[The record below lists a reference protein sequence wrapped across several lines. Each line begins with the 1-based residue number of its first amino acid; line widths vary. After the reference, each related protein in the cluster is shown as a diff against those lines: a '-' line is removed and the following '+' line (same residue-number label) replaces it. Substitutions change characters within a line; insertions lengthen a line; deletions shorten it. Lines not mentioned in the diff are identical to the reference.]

1 MLNDRKKK
9 ILKAI
14 VEDYID
20 SSQPVGSKTLVENY
34 DLNVSPATIRN
45 EMAELEDMGYLDK
58 PHTSAGRVP
67 STLGYRFYV
76 DALMKENN
84 LNTDEIVLIKEK
96 VENEI
101 LQVNEIVKHI
111 GKAVSDITQ
120 YTVVS
125 TGPSVKNAVIDDIKL
140 VLLSNNMLLIIVL
153 TEDSSVKETIL
164 KLDREINEEIIKKI
178 NEVLRT
184 KLKGVYIKNIDKILL
199 RCVEEQISKYLDIL
213 LKILNEI
220 INIVEENNIELD
232 GANNIFKHPESKD
245 SSLVKN
251 FLDVIEGKELIKET
265 LQLEDN
271 DINIYI
277 GDENSHSEFK
287 DFSVIT
293 YKCPNNLGAIGIIG
307 PTRMDYSKVI
317 AVIKYIN
324 KIINSKY
331 GNGGMLDEPK
341 EKDS

>member
-14 VEDYID
+14 VEDFID
-20 SSQPVGSKTLVENY
+20 TNQPVGSKALVENY

-76 DALMKENN
+76 DTLMKENN
-84 LNTDEIVLIKEK
+84 LGVEEIGLIKEK

-111 GKAVSDITQ
+111 GRAVSDITK

-125 TGPSVKNAVIDDIKL
+125 TGPNVKDAIIDDIKL

-164 KLDREINEEIIKKI
+164 KLDNEINEEIVSKLNDILK
-178 NEVLRT
+178 V
-184 KLKGVYIKNIDKILL
+184 KLKGIYIRNIDKILL
-199 RCVEEQISKYLDIL
+199 KCVEEEISKYLDIL
-213 LKILNEI
+213 IKILNEI
-220 INIVEENNIELD
+220 INIVEDNNIELD

-245 SSLVKN
+245 NALVKN
-251 FLDVIEGKELIKET
+251 FLDAIEGKELIKET

-277 GDENSHSEFK
+277 GDENDHSEFK

-324 KIINSKY
+324 KVINNKY
-331 GNGGMLDEPK
+331 GNGGMLDEQK
-341 EKDS
+341 